1 MNTVWVHWNCNN
13 LMKHFIAKTTLN
25 AVYQN
30 IHQVLIC
37 PTAIVSFIITKEEW
51 HENNIFIF
59 KNNYLNVEMGLNL
72 LHVIVLH
79 VIQITVKTNIELCD
93 LHNLVCLLSMTNIA
107 LYFNKN

>member
-1 MNTVWVHWNCNN
+1 
-13 LMKHFIAKTTLN
+13 MKHFIAKTTLN

-37 PTAIVSFIITKEEW
+37 PTAIISCIITKEEW

-93 LHNLVCLLSMTNIA
+93 IPAQPRLSFVSLTNIA
-107 LYFNKN
+107 LNFNKN